1 MCSPPLFKGG
11 GEPDFLKNR
20 KGGGTSEKLT
30 QGGESKRGGK
40 ENSKK
45 RGGKGFF
52 LDSNQAHFEQSLRYL
67 KTIFKKFSPAAAI
80 CIIIGSF
87 MHKTCSFLLT
97 TLLKQKKVQN
107 KLKSCYREKKG
118 DYKSKSFSR

>member
-1 MCSPPLFKGG
+1 MCVPPPFLKG

-20 KGGGTSEKLT
+20 KGGGTLEKLT
-30 QGGESKRGGK
+30 QGGGSKRGGK

-67 KTIFKKFSPAAAI
+67 KTIFKKNFACGGHLHHNRQFHA
-80 CIIIGSF
+80 
-87 MHKTCSFLLT
+87 
-97 TLLKQKKVQN
+97 
-107 KLKSCYREKKG
+107 
-118 DYKSKSFSR
+118 